1 MNECI
6 DIHTH
11 IVPENFPPYAGKG
24 KDVPWPSMA
33 PAHACHRHVMIS
45 GKLYRTV
52 ADGSW
57 SVPRRIEEMGAM
69 RVTRQAIS
77 PMPELLSYWLPL
89 DDAKVMIRFLND
101 EIARMIAAAPDRF
114 IGLGCVPLQDITA
127 AVRELEHVVQ
137 KLKFSGVE
145 IASHVNGV
153 SIGDARFEPFFAEA
167 ERLGAAIFVHAL
179 RPAGQDRIVGAFAE
193 QAVCFPGD
201 VALACASMITGGIAS
216 KHPKLRIAF
225 SHGGGTMAILMPRLV
240 HAWNVF
246 PKAKESLPGIA
257 RHHRQA
263 LLLRR
268 AGVRSRSRQVLDQA
282 VRLVADRARHRLP
295 VRAWRY
301 KPIKDPGRSEPG
313 WRHAGRHHI
322 VERAPLPRIAGSTSL
337 IEPGSTASAASSY
350 GVGCALTITMRAP
363 AALAISTAP
372 ATG

>member
-1 MNECI
+1 
-6 DIHTH
+6 
-11 IVPENFPPYAGKG
+11 
-24 KDVPWPSMA
+24 
-33 PAHACHRHVMIS
+33 
-45 GKLYRTV
+45 V

-69 RVTRQAIS
+69 QVTRQAIS

-89 DDAKVMIRFLND
+89 EDARVMVRYLND
-101 EIARMIAAAPDRF
+101 TIAGMITLAPERF
-114 IGLGCVPLQDITA
+114 VGLGAVTLQDVDSAI
-127 AVRELEHVVQ
+127 RDLEYC
-137 KLKFSGVE
+137 KSLKFAGVE

-246 PKAKESLPGIA
+246 PKAKESLPESPATIA
-257 RHHRQA
+257 KRFFYDELVFDPEAVKFLIKQFGSSQIVLGTDYPFA
-263 LLLRR
+263 LGDTNPLKTLEGASLDGATLAAITSSNARR
-268 AGVRSRSRQVLDQA
+268 FLGL
-282 VRLVADRARHRLP
+282 
-295 VRAWRY
+295 
-301 KPIKDPGRSEPG
+301 
-313 WRHAGRHHI
+313 
-322 VERAPLPRIAGSTSL
+322 
-337 IEPGSTASAASSY
+337 
-350 GVGCALTITMRAP
+350 P
-363 AALAISTAP
+363 AAP
-372 ATG
+372 R

>member
-101 EIARMIAAAPDRF
+101 TIAQMVAAAPERF

-127 AVRELEHVVQ
+127 AVRELEHCVQ

-246 PKAKESLPGIA
+246 PKAKESLPESPATIA
-257 RHHRQA
+257 RRFFYDE
-263 LLLRR
+263 L
-268 AGVRSRSRQVLDQA
+268 VFDPKA
-282 VRLVADRARHRLP
+282 VRFLVESFGQGQIVLGTDYPFALGDTKPLETLAKTGLDDGTLAAITSSNARRFLGLP
-295 VRAWRY
+295 
-301 KPIKDPGRSEPG
+301 
-313 WRHAGRHHI
+313 
-322 VERAPLPRIAGSTSL
+322 AGS
-337 IEPGSTASAASSY
+337 
-350 GVGCALTITMRAP
+350 R
-363 AALAISTAP
+363 
-372 ATG
+372 